1 MENGYFLPNLKGFLN
16 FSSPQGV
23 LKAMKKKVTILAGPE
38 RGWLVCWLKML
49 KFAKSKEN
57 SEFGQ

>member
-1 MENGYFLPNLKGFLN
+1 MENGHFSTKFKRFFFTFLSLKG
-16 FSSPQGV
+16 S
-23 LKAMKKKVTILAGPE
+23 LKQWKKVTTLAGPE

-49 KFAKSKEN
+49 KFAQSKEN